1 MYFFKKLLLILPLLF
16 GLAAAPCYG
25 EDVVFIHR
33 TEKKINTNC
42 RKFKGKHD
50 ISPTYKCFDKDGNS
64 YDPLKD
70 WEEAE
75 ITDVCFQHK
84 VNDAIKIVKKVIEKQ
99 SKIERFFEVDKE
111 GNLTPF
117 DPGEIWKPMNESDCN
132 SIRKDRKTIEVP
144 KGISDF

>member
-25 EDVVFIHR
+25 KDVVFIHK
-33 TEKKINTNC
+33 TENKINTNC
-42 RKFKGKHD
+42 QKLQGKHD
-50 ISPTYKCFDKDGNS
+50 SSPTYKCFDNPF
-64 YDPLKD
+64 DPGTD

-75 ITDVCFQHK
+75 LMDVCFK
-84 VNDAIKIVKKVIEKQ
+84 DRVNDTIKIVKKVIGKQ
-99 SKIERFFEVDKE
+99 SKTERLFDVDKK
-111 GNLTPF
+111 GDLTPF
-117 DPGEIWKPMNESDCN
+117 DPGEIWKPMNENDCN